1 MEINCRLTHVLYAAT
16 TPAEVSTQ
24 IEATNTVIQITGDGS
39 DVDFDLT
46 HNFGTKLVSVEI
58 LDYGNNGTGATY
70 ATVHA
75 DVTRPDDAY
84 VRVIFAVAPSTTQ
97 DYKVL
102 LKKFTV

>member
-1 MEINCRLTHVLYAAT
+1 MSDEMFDVLYAAT
-16 TPAEVSTQ
+16 TPAEVSAQ

-39 DVDFDLT
+39 DVDFDLN
-46 HNFGTKLVSVEI
+46 HNFGTRLVSVEI

-84 VRVIFAVAPSTTQ
+84 VRVIFAVAPSATQ

>member
-1 MEINCRLTHVLYAAT
+1 MSPSQVTTLNTAT
-16 TPAEVSTQ
+16 TPAEVSAQ
-24 IEATNTVIQITGDGS
+24 IEATNKVIQIVGDGS

-46 HNFGTKLVSVEI
+46 HDFGTKLVSVEI

-84 VRVIFAVAPSTTQ
+84 VRVIFAVAPSATQ
-97 DYKVL
+97 DYMVL